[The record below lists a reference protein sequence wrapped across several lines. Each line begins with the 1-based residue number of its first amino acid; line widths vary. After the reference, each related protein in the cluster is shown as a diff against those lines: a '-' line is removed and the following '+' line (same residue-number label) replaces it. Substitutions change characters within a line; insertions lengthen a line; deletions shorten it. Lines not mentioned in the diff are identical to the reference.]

1 MQMAGSTMSSG
12 SPGHGEPSG
21 STGPTYD
28 VVLLVEQPLTRL
40 DADQVRSLHEDV
52 PEPVHFHVLLPV
64 EDAAARVESA
74 MGALTSGDAL
84 VAAPLLL
91 DQDEV
96 AKIQRELLDDAR
108 RSLAT
113 SVAELDGA
121 GATASGELVTADPI
135 EALAA
140 KVNEVGAAE
149 VIVLTRPHVV
159 AEFFHLDW
167 TSRARRKLG
176 VPVLHLLEH
185 ENFDEQAGGPEGIT
199 GA

>member
-1 MQMAGSTMSSG
+1 MASG
-12 SPGHGEPSG
+12 SQERRDRSRASG
-21 STGPTYD
+21 SGGPTYD

-52 PEPVHFHVLLPV
+52 PDAVHFHVLLPV

-74 MGALTSGDAL
+74 MGALSSGDAL

-96 AKIQRELLDDAR
+96 AKIQQDLLDEAR

-113 SVAELDGA
+113 SVAALDGS
-121 GATASGELVTADPI
+121 GATATGELVTADPI

-140 KVNEVGAAE
+140 KVTEVAAAE

-185 ENFDEQAGGPEGIT
+185 ENFDEQAGGAEGVT
-199 GA
+199 GL

>member
-1 MQMAGSTMSSG
+1 MSESAGASSA
-12 SPGHGEPSG
+12 S
-21 STGPTYD
+21 TYD
-28 VVLLVEQPLTRL
+28 VVLLVEQPLSRQ

-96 AKIQRELLDDAR
+96 AKIQQDLLDEAR

-113 SVAELDGA
+113 SVASLEGA
-121 GATASGELVTADPI
+121 GATATGELVTADPI

-140 KVNEVGAAE
+140 KVNEIGAQE

-159 AEFFHLDW
+159 AEFFHVDW
-167 TSRARRKLG
+167 SAQARRHLG
-176 VPVLHLLEH
+176 VPVLHLLEY
-185 ENFDEQAGGPEGIT
+185 DEKRA
-199 GA
+199 ANN

>member
-1 MQMAGSTMSSG
+1 MQMAEPPSS
-12 SPGHGEPSG
+12 SDRPGREDPPVAD
-21 STGPTYD
+21 GPTYD

-52 PEPVHFHVLLPV
+52 PEKVQFHVLLPV

-96 AKIQRELLDDAR
+96 SKIQRELLDEAR

-113 SVAELDGA
+113 SVAALEGA
-121 GATASGELVTADPI
+121 GATASGELVTAEPI

-185 ENFDEQAGGPEGIT
+185 ESFDEQAGGPEGIS

>member
-1 MQMAGSTMSSG
+1 MTESAGA
-12 SPGHGEPSG
+12 SPAS
-21 STGPTYD
+21 TYD
-28 VVLLVEQPLTRL
+28 VVLLVEQPLSRQ
-40 DADQVRSLHEDV
+40 DADQLLSLHEDV
-52 PEPVHFHVLLPV
+52 PDPVHFHVLLPV

-96 AKIQRELLDDAR
+96 AKMQRELLDEAR
-108 RSLAT
+108 QSLAT
-113 SVAELDGA
+113 SVAALEG
-121 GATASGELVTADPI
+121 GTSTTATGELVTADPI

-140 KVNEVGAAE
+140 KVGELSASE

-159 AEFFHLDW
+159 AELFHLDW

-185 ENFDEQAGGPEGIT
+185 ETFDEQAGGGEGVT
-199 GA
+199 GF

>member
-1 MQMAGSTMSSG
+1 MEMSESAGTSTTSS
-12 SPGHGEPSG
+12 
-21 STGPTYD
+21 YD
-28 VVLLVEQPLTRL
+28 VVLLVEQPLSRQ
-40 DADQVRSLHEDV
+40 DAEQVRSLHVDV
-52 PEPVHFHVLLPV
+52 PDRVHFHVLLPV

-96 AKIQRELLDDAR
+96 AKIQRELLDEAR
-108 RSLAT
+108 KSLAT
-113 SVAELDGA
+113 SVAALDGA
-121 GATASGELVTADPI
+121 GATATGELVTADPI

-140 KVNEVGAAE
+140 KVNDVGADE

-185 ENFDEQAGGPEGIT
+185 ESFDEQAGGSGEGVT